1 MNNYH
6 THTYRCRHAS
16 GDVADYVAAARA
28 AGLGVLGFSDHC
40 PFYDNRWPENR
51 MPMSEL
57 QDYLDAMDAARA
69 ASDAELAAAAP
80 GSAATAAAPKAPRIL
95 RGLEC
100 EWGPGEE
107 AFFREEFLGRCS
119 LDYLAAG
126 IHYYLCDGT
135 WRDSYAIST
144 PAELAGFAETS
155 CGAME
160 SGLFAF
166 LAHPDVYC
174 FNWMRWDEN
183 AIACAKD
190 ILSTAERTGVPLEI
204 NGYGFRKK
212 RVHAFEGPRRPYP
225 HDEFWR
231 LAAGYDVKCIVNSD
245 AHRPVDTAA
254 NLEDGRAIARKFGLR
269 LVESLMEP
277 RPAQPS
283 AGTTSTSLA
292 AAPTPAV

>member
-6 THTYRCRHAS
+6 THTCRCRHAS

-28 AGLGVLGFSDHC
+28 AGLGELGFSDHC

-57 QDYLDAMDAARA
+57 PGYLEAMDAARA
-69 ASDAELAAAAP
+69 ASEAARAA
-80 GSAATAAAPKAPRIL
+80 GLNAPRIL
-95 RGLEC
+95 KGLEC
-100 EWGPGEE
+100 EWGPDEE
-107 AFFREEFLGRCS
+107 SFIREELLERGK
-119 LDYLAAG
+119 LDYLVGG
-126 IHYYLCDGT
+126 IHCYLSGGV
-135 WRDSYAIST
+135 WRDSYVIST
-144 PAELAGFAETS
+144 PEELAGFAETS

-174 FNWMRWDEN
+174 YNWLRWDDN

-190 ILSTAERTGVPLEI
+190 ILSTAERTGTPLEI

-212 RVHAFEGPRRPYP
+212 RIHTPEGLRRPYP

-231 LAAGYDVKCIVNSD
+231 LAAGYKVKCIVNSD

-254 NLEDGRAIARKFGLR
+254 NLEDGRAIARKFGLK
-269 LVESLMEP
+269 LIETLEEALSAKTAP
-277 RPAQPS
+277 QPAATSAQP
-283 AGTTSTSLA
+283 ARA
-292 AAPTPAV
+292 VQAPRF

>member
-6 THTYRCRHAS
+6 THTYRCRHAT

-28 AGLGVLGFSDHC
+28 AGLDELGFSDHC
-40 PFYDNRWPENR
+40 PFHDNRWPENR

-57 QDYLDAMDAARA
+57 QDYLDAMATARE
-69 ASDAELAAAAP
+69 ASDAELAAV
-80 GSAATAAAPKAPRIL
+80 AATVAMGGPAPAAAPKAPRIL
-95 RGLEC
+95 MGLEC
-100 EWGPGEE
+100 EWGPDEE
-107 AFFREEFLGRCS
+107 AFLRDEFLGRCG
-119 LDYLAAG
+119 LEYLTAG
-126 IHYYLCDGT
+126 IHYYLCGGT

-144 PAELAGFAETS
+144 AAELAGFAETS

-160 SGLFAF
+160 SGLFTY

-174 FNWMRWDEN
+174 YSWIRWDEN

-190 ILSTAERTGVPLEI
+190 ILSTAERTGIPLEM

-212 RVHAFEGPRRPYP
+212 RIHAPEGLRRPYP

-245 AHRPVDTAA
+245 AHRPIDTAA
-254 NLEDGRAIARKFGLR
+254 NLDDGRAIARKFGLR
-269 LVESLMEP
+269 LISTLREARAEP
-277 RPAQPS
+277 QASQV
-283 AGTTSTSLA
+283 AG
-292 AAPTPAV
+292 P